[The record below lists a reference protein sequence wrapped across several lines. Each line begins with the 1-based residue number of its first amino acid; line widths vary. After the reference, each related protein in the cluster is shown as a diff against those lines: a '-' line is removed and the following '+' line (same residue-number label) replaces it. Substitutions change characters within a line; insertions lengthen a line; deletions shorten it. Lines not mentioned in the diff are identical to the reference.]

1 MDRFTRL
8 FLRLVLITAGFIA
21 ASLVAGTALA
31 LLTHIVTLEE
41 VRQISDA
48 GYRAG
53 LLVAALAFSSLTGYV
68 AFFPSILVIL
78 YSEFTR
84 RRDWLFYA
92 LCGGAMAAVAP
103 LVVMLIQPGPERAG
117 FDFFF
122 MNIAAGMLGGCAY
135 WLVAG
140 RSAGDWQPRQE

>member
-48 GYRAG
+48 G
-53 LLVAALAFSSLTGYV
+53 
-68 AFFPSILVIL
+68 
-78 YSEFTR
+78 
-84 RRDWLFYA
+84 
-92 LCGGAMAAVAP
+92 
-103 LVVMLIQPGPERAG
+103 
-117 FDFFF
+117 
-122 MNIAAGMLGGCAY
+122 
-135 WLVAG
+135 
-140 RSAGDWQPRQE
+140 